1 MGTSHPKILIAEDDR
16 ELREL
21 LAFCLFRAGYSVTCC
36 GNGLKLLELL
46 EPCTGNESE
55 RFDLVLTDLRMPALT
70 GLEVLEAYH
79 DLPDRPPFI
88 CMTAFGDEATH
99 ELAEKLGAAFTIDK
113 PMDLDDLIAIID
125 SFFPE
130 KTARPGKWSQTDGNS
145 GDGYSTFSRR

>member
-21 LAFCLFRAGYSVTCC
+21 LAFCLFRAGYSVTSC
-36 GNGLKLLELL
+36 GNGLKLLEL
-46 EPCTGNESE
+46 
-55 RFDLVLTDLRMPALT
+55 FDLVLTDLRMPALT

-113 PMDLDDLIAIID
+113 PMDLDDLIAKID

-145 GDGYSTFSRR
+145 GEEYSTFSRR